1 MRHVVIPS
9 WYQRPGYVRAMA
21 DLIQA
26 ELLRPGQFPAVE
38 RDAVQIFFSAH
49 GVPVSYIE
57 EGAWERGGARRAC
70 CGHVVTLPAPPPLA
84 EAPFGSPSSSLA

>member
-21 DLIQA
+21 DLIEA
-26 ELLRPGQFPAVE
+26 ELAKPRQFPALLRNDVE
-38 RDAVQIFFSAH
+38 IFFSAH

-57 EGAWERGGARRAC
+57 EGA
-70 CGHVVTLPAPPPLA
+70 
-84 EAPFGSPSSSLA
+84 